1 MALLLHTRRA
11 FRGSLAIAL
20 MGSPVALSTGYLAM
34 RRFMPG
40 LRYEADYIAL
50 AFVIVVGCVGA
61 ALLPISRRA
70 RILTFAL
77 YLPMV
82 GFVVVV
88 WSLGFI
94 CAVYGMCP

>member
-1 MALLLHTRRA
+1 MALLLRTRRA
-11 FRGSLAIAL
+11 FRGFFAIAL
-20 MGSPVALSTGYLAM
+20 MGSPVALSTVYLAS
-34 RRFMPG
+34 RRYMPG
-40 LRYEADYIAL
+40 LPYEADYQAL
-50 AFVIVVGCVGA
+50 AFVVLIGCAGA

-77 YLPMV
+77 YLPAIMFIVV
-82 GFVVVV
+82 G

>member
-1 MALLLHTRRA
+1 MGFLLHSRRA
-11 FRGSLAIAL
+11 FLSSFAIAL
-20 MGSPVALSTGYLAM
+20 MGSPIVLSTGYLAL
-34 RRFMPG
+34 RRYLPG
-40 LRYEADYIAL
+40 LRYESDYLAL
-50 AFVIVVGCVGA
+50 AFVILVGCVGV

-77 YLPMV
+77 YLPTIAFIVV
-82 GFVVVV
+82 G